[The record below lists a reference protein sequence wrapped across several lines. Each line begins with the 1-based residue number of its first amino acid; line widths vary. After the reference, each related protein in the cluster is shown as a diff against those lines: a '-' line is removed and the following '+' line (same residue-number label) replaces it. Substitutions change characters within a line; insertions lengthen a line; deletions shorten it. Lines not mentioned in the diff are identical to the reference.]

1 MIRKHIILIH
11 VIFWAV
17 ILVST
22 GLETIP
28 SFGKVP
34 MNIIAGDYFIYAI
47 SYVLFFYVY
56 YFFISKKHLAKK
68 KTAILIILGLLFT
81 IIISAPVTY
90 IYTYFLSED
99 IFELSGKKFLLAFGS
114 DYFRILETSFMFA
127 VSGSLLKA
135 ALLWYENIMKQKETE
150 KQFISSELA
159 LLRSQINP
167 RFLLNTLTY
176 IKSLIEIQ
184 SDKAIYSIENLSEI
198 MSYMLYETS
207 AGKVLL
213 DDEINYINNYLNL
226 QKVRYRPEYVRF
238 DVTGDT
244 AGIMVPPLLFM
255 PFLENTFKSGQSFSG
270 APGIIIK
277 LGIKD
282 KNLSFEVINYI
293 KENADMV
300 ISEDGFSIKSIERL
314 LDLQFG
320 NNYSLEIKS
329 EDNKNL
335 IKLNIKLSG

>member
-1 MIRKHIILIH
+1 MKRKHIILIH

-34 MNIIAGDYFIYAI
+34 LNIIAGDYFIYAI
-47 SYVLFFYVY
+47 SYLSLFYLY

-68 KTAILIILGLLFT
+68 KTALLIILGLLFT
-81 IIISAPVTY
+81 IIISAPVTCIY
-90 IYTYFLSED
+90 IYFLSEN
-99 IFELSGKKFLLAFGS
+99 ILELSGKKFLLAFGS
-114 DYFRILETSFMFA
+114 DYFRFLETNFMFA
-127 VSGSLLKA
+127 VCGSLLKI

-150 KQFISSELA
+150 KQFISGELA

-176 IKSLIEIQ
+176 IKSLIEIK

-207 AGKVLL
+207 ADKVLL

-226 QKVRYRPEYVRF
+226 QKVRFCPNYIDFAVN
-238 DVTGDT
+238 GDT
-244 AGIMVPPLLFM
+244 SGILVPPLLFM
-255 PFLENTFKSGQSFSG
+255 PFLENAFKYGEGFSET
-270 APGIIIK
+270 PGIIIS
-277 LGIKD
+277 LGIRD
-282 KNLSFEVINYI
+282 NNLFFEVMNYI
-293 KENADMV
+293 KENANKV
-300 ISEDGFSIKSIERL
+300 KSEDGFSVKSIKRF

-320 NNYSLEIKS
+320 NNYSLGIKN
-329 EDNKNL
+329 EDNKYL
-335 IKLNIKLSG
+335 VTLNVKLS